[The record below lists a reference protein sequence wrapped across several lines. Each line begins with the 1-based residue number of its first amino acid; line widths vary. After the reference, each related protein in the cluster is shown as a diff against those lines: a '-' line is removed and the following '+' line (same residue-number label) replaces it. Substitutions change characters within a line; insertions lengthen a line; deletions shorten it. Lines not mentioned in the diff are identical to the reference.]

1 MRTSPLF
8 ASAPDHQRIGIAVL
22 RLITGVTFAAHGYQK
37 LFVYNIAGVQGA
49 FAKMGVPMPTV
60 TGPLIGCLEFFGGL
74 ALIIGLMTRLIALG
88 LAADMLGAILLV
100 HLAKGFFLPGG
111 YEFVLM
117 LFAAAVALAAAGPGS
132 FSVDELIARRTGSP
146 DR

>member
-1 MRTSPLF
+1 MHRHSSP
-8 ASAPDHQRIGIAVL
+8 
-22 RLITGVTFAAHGYQK
+22 RLQATRVSGS
-37 LFVYNIAGVQGA
+37 LCRN
-49 FAKMGVPMPTV
+49 V

-74 ALIIGLMTRLIALG
+74 ALIVGLMTRLIALG
-88 LAADMLGAILLV
+88 LAADMLGAVLLV
-100 HLAKGFFLPGG
+100 HLAKGFFLSGGG